1 MIWDSA
7 QVHTSTA
14 EAQVLAMVLCQHPRE
29 HSSFNI
35 QSVRKWLSIYW
46 QQLRNNQQICITMQH
61 TL

>member
-7 QVHTSTA
+7 QVNTSTA
-14 EAQVLAMVLCQHPRE
+14 EAQVLAIVLCLHPRE
-29 HSSFNI
+29 HTSSNI